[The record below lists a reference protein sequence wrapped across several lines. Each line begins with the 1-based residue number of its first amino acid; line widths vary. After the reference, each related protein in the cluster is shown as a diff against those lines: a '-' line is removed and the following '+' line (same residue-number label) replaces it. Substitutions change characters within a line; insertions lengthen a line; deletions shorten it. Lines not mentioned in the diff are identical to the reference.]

1 MSVINEVSKRYA
13 TALLDTAGA
22 DGLALEEQL
31 MSICNAFK
39 QDDKMQNLFETPRIS
54 SDAKKEIFKRAFG
67 SKVDPIVL
75 SFISLLIDKNREE
88 AIYGITDALI
98 LENNRRLGRVR
109 AQVTVSSKD
118 HFDSSIEQEIK
129 ALIENNKER
138 FGITAKAQLN
148 IEVSVTENS
157 ALLGGLELKVD
168 DYLWDASVI
177 SYLKNWKRKAEDHKV
192 IAENA
197 WSA

>member
-31 MSICNAFK
+31 MSICSAFK

-67 SKVDPIVL
+67 SKVDSIVL

-138 FGITAKAQLN
+138 FGITAKTQLN
-148 IEVSVTENS
+148 IEVSVTENP

>member
-13 TALLDTAGA
+13 TALLDTAGS

-31 MSICNAFK
+31 ISICNAFK
-39 QDDKMQNLFETPRIS
+39 QDEKMQNLFETPRIS
-54 SDAKKEIFKRAFG
+54 SEAKKAIFKRAFD
-67 SKVDPIVL
+67 SKVDPIIL

-88 AIYGITDALI
+88 AIYNITEALI
-98 LENNRRLGRVR
+98 LENNKRLGRVR

-118 HFDSSIEQEIK
+118 HFDSGIEQEIK

-138 FGITAKAQLN
+138 FGITAKSKLN
-148 IEVSVTENS
+148 IEVSVNENPS
-157 ALLGGLELKVD
+157 LLGGLELKVD

-192 IAENA
+192 IATNA

>member
-22 DGLALEEQL
+22 DGLALEGQL
-31 MSICNAFK
+31 VSICNAFK
-39 QDDKMQNLFETPRIS
+39 QDEKMQNLFETPRIS

-67 SKVDPIVL
+67 SKVDPIIL

-88 AIYGITDALI
+88 AIYSITDALT
-98 LENNRRLGRVR
+98 LENNKRLGRVR

-138 FGITAKAQLN
+138 FGITAKSQLT
-148 IEVSVTENS
+148 IEVSVNENP